1 MVFLRYFCIFLK
13 LMNIL
18 HVKYFG
24 TGGGSFSE
32 QIINWS
38 YVFLTCNYHM
48 STNTSVDND
57 EYQDRSSSPSANIP
71 ILYDVIIIGS
81 GPAGYTAGVYTSRA
95 RLKTLI
101 ISGTLPG
108 GQLMT
113 TSEVENYPGFP
124 NGIFGPEL
132 MMNMRQQAE
141 RFGSTV
147 IDDEVI
153 RVNFKQRPFM
163 ITTHSQ
169 IYEAQSVLICTGA
182 SPRKL
187 GIPAEGQF
195 AGRGVSYCATC
206 DGPFF
211 RGEDIIVVGGGDT
224 AIEEATFLTK
234 FGKSVKIVHRRDS
247 LRASKIL
254 QDKAFENPKIKFLWN
269 SVVADIKG
277 GKKIADVVVRDINNE
292 NELKIPAGGLF
303 VAIGHEPNTAI
314 FKGQLETDDKGY
326 IVLKNQTRTSVD
338 GVFAAGDVH
347 DYRYRQAVTAAGF
360 GCMAAL
366 DVEKWLTE
374 SKHRKQEEIQERAE
388 YAQGRSK

>member
-1 MVFLRYFCIFLK
+1 MSK
-13 LMNIL
+13 NA
-18 HVKYFG
+18 KYDSD
-24 TGGGSFSE
+24 TSSE
-32 QIINWS
+32 VPDQ
-38 YVFLTCNYHM
+38 
-48 STNTSVDND
+48 
-57 EYQDRSSSPSANIP
+57 
-71 ILYDVIIIGS
+71 YDVIIIGS
-81 GPAGYTAGVYTSRA
+81 GPAGFTAGVYTSRA
-95 RLKTLI
+95 KLKVLI
-101 ISGTLPG
+101 ITGSLPG

-206 DGPFF
+206 DGPSFK
-211 RGEDIIVVGGGDT
+211 GEDIVVVGGGDT
-224 AIEEATFLTK
+224 AIEEASFLTK
-234 FGKSVKIVHRRDS
+234 FGRSVKIVHRRES

-254 QDKAFENPKIKFLWN
+254 QEQAFENPKIEFLWN
-269 SVVADIKG
+269 NVVADIKG
-277 GKKIADVVVRDINNE
+277 DKKVGSIVVRDINNGKE
-292 NELKIPAGGLF
+292 QRLSAGGLF
-303 VAIGHEPNTAI
+303 VAIGHEPNTSI
-314 FKGQLETDDKGY
+314 FKGQLALDDKGY
-326 IVLKNQTRTSVD
+326 IVLEDHTRTSVE

-347 DYRYRQAVTAAGF
+347 DYRYRQAITAAGF

-374 SKHRKQEEIQERAE
+374 SKHRKQEEIQE
-388 YAQGRSK
+388 

>member
-1 MVFLRYFCIFLK
+1 MSNMAPK
-13 LMNIL
+13 D
-18 HVKYFG
+18 
-24 TGGGSFSE
+24 SE
-32 QIINWS
+32 S
-38 YVFLTCNYHM
+38 
-48 STNTSVDND
+48 DKA
-57 EYQDRSSSPSANIP
+57 SSAR
-71 ILYDVIIIGS
+71 LYDVIIIGS

-95 RLKTLI
+95 KLKTLI

-147 IDDEVI
+147 VDDEVI

-163 ITTHSQ
+163 VTTHSQ
-169 IYEAQSVLICTGA
+169 IYQAESVLICTGA

-277 GKKIADVVVRDINNE
+277 GKKIADVVVRDINTE
-292 NELKIPAGGLF
+292 KEMKIPAGGLF

-314 FKGQLETDDKGY
+314 FRGQLETDDKGY

-374 SKHRKQEEIQERAE
+374 SKHRKQQEIQETAE